1 MTAVAPRRVAGPVP
15 LSAVPLAELNALF
28 SDAFSERYRRDGMV
42 GVRVPPLH
50 PRIWAFAFEAAG
62 DGAMAWRDEAGAL
75 AAFNLA
81 HVSGREG
88 WMGPLAVREDLQGQG
103 VGGRIVAAAVRHLR
117 AAGCSII
124 GLETM
129 PRTMDNIGFYARRGF
144 LPGRVTVTVTLAAMT
159 GDGPPARLGQRS
171 AAARADALA
180 ACTALLDRLRPG
192 ADYAREIAA
201 TLAHGIGDCLLFEDA
216 AGRLEGFALYH
227 DVPLVEGRALEE
239 VRVLKVALAD
249 RRQVPRLAAAVAA
262 QARASGA
269 VRGALRVQG
278 EYGETFAALV
288 GAGAR
293 VRWTDLRMHL
303 AGCEEPVAGAGLVLS
318 NWEI

>member
-1 MTAVAPRRVAGPVP
+1 MTAVAPRRVAGPRP
-15 LSAVPLAELNALF
+15 LREIPLAELNALF
-28 SDAFSERYRRDGMV
+28 SDAFSDRYRRDGMV

-50 PRIWAFAFEAAG
+50 PRIWAFALDAAG
-62 DGAMAWRDEAGAL
+62 DGAMAWRDETGAL

-103 VGGRIVAAAVRHLR
+103 LGGRVVDAAVRHLR
-117 AAGCSII
+117 AAGCVII

-144 LPGRVTVTVTLAAMT
+144 RPGPVTVTVTVPAAAGT
-159 GDGPPARLGQRS
+159 GPLVRLGGLAPSERT
-171 AAARADALA
+171 AALA
-180 ACTALLDRLRPG
+180 ACAALLDRLRPG
-192 ADYAREIAA
+192 ADYTGEIMA
-201 TLAHGIGDCLLFEDA
+201 TLAHGIGDCLLLEDA
-216 AGRLEGFALYH
+216 RGEVVGFALYH
-227 DVPLVEGRALEE
+227 DIPLVEGRALEE

-249 RRQVPRLAAAVAA
+249 QGDLPRLAAAVAA

-269 VRGALRVQG
+269 LRGALRVQG
-278 EYGETFAALV
+278 EYGEAFAALV

-303 AGCEEPVAGAGLVLS
+303 AGCAEPATGAGFVLS